1 MHYFSGKGCSESLES
16 MHYCIG
22 ILIQIHF
29 SSSYLYLND
38 NTFVA
43 KFSETAKFIYKLAK
57 FVFSKHS
64 VFFIRFFATIPL
76 QYFCNV
82 AQTVKDIEPAFI
94 CMIRYEEAKYSR
106 YNSDSISML

>member
-1 MHYFSGKGCSESLES
+1 MK
-16 MHYCIG
+16 
-22 ILIQIHF
+22 QRN
-29 SSSYLYLND
+29 SYINWR
-38 NTFVA
+38 N
-43 KFSETAKFIYKLAK
+43 S
-57 FVFSKHS
+57 
-64 VFFIRFFATIPL
+64 FFQNIVCFLRFFATIPL

>member
-1 MHYFSGKGCSESLES
+1 
-16 MHYCIG
+16 
-22 ILIQIHF
+22 
-29 SSSYLYLND
+29 
-38 NTFVA
+38 
-43 KFSETAKFIYKLAK
+43 
-57 FVFSKHS
+57 